1 MKHEEVVI
9 AKSKVPS
16 KKPKKMKTKVKFRR
30 KLPQI
35 VIDQQAGLVFESEKE
50 LYDYFQPQIDA
61 LEKEHQAWRKSDD
74 LKEEE
79 IQDLSE
85 QLDLTL
91 EEPAEIWFDEKTFS
105 EFPIFHFIRP
115 VEDLDAFHVAVT
127 YVSSEDEPTFI
138 FLHFVTKD
146 LDLATKYRR
155 GDLVYDRAFEEV
167 GFGALEGD
175 SLGEGDP
182 MAMGLFLSMLKL
194 RSETDIAFE
203 KFQAI
208 GEECREETIESADE
222 IWRSNDLHG
231 NTLVTFIKEFPDHE
245 VKDLS
250 YIAVTQE
257 DTTSNVHSLLFSF
270 PSSDSSLVD
279 RYRHGENLQAE
290 EVSQESSH

>member
-1 MKHEEVVI
+1 
-9 AKSKVPS
+9 
-16 KKPKKMKTKVKFRR
+16 MKTKVKFRR
-30 KLPQI
+30 KLPKI

-50 LYDYFQPQIDA
+50 LYEYFQPQIDA
-61 LEKEHQAWRKSDD
+61 LEKEHQSLRKADD
-74 LKEEE
+74 LKEEDIE
-79 IQDLSE
+79 DLSE

-105 EFPIFHFIRP
+105 DFPIFHFIRP

-127 YVSSEDEPTFI
+127 YVSSDDEPTFI

-146 LDLATKYRR
+146 LELATKYRR

-194 RSETDIAFE
+194 RSETDVSFE
-203 KFQAI
+203 EFQKI
-208 GEECREETIESADE
+208 GGECREETIESADE

-250 YIAVTQE
+250 YVAVTQE
-257 DTTSNVHSLLFSF
+257 DTSSNVHSLLFSF
-270 PSSDSSLVD
+270 PSNDSSLLD
-279 RYRHGENLQAE
+279 RYRHGENLQAD